1 MSAEITIALGIIIIE
16 IATVW
21 SVVSAEITRL
31 QKYIYDMMEKLDKW
45 METQEKINLMVAGA
59 IAEKEEVG

>member
-21 SVVSAEITRL
+21 SVVSAEISRL
-31 QKYIYDMMEKLDKW
+31 QKYIYDMMEKLDRW
-45 METQEKINLMVAGA
+45 MEAQEKINLMVAGA